1 MKIFTNIYDKVIE
14 LAYKKNVTK
23 YLYFLSFIESFI
35 FPIPPD
41 VLLAPIALTKKY
53 NWIKLA
59 FYTTVSSVI
68 GGLVGYILGLY
79 LYEIALLS
87 NIISEDVFIK
97 VKNLFL
103 EHGVIIMIIA
113 GFTPL
118 PFKAFTIIAGYMS
131 LAIIPFILSSF
142 IGRGLRFFLVSA
154 LFNYFGIERANRLK
168 NYFEY
173 LGIIFTIFLLL
184 LIYYKFT

>member
-1 MKIFTNIYDKVIE
+1 
-14 LAYKKNVTK
+14 
-23 YLYFLSFIESFI
+23 
-35 FPIPPD
+35 
-41 VLLAPIALTKKY
+41 
-53 NWIKLA
+53 
-59 FYTTVSSVI
+59 
-68 GGLVGYILGLY
+68 
-79 LYEIALLS
+79 
-87 NIISEDVFIK
+87 
-97 VKNLFL
+97 
-103 EHGVIIMIIA
+103 MIIA

>member
-1 MKIFTNIYDKVIE
+1 MKIFTNIYDKIIE
-14 LAYKKNVTK
+14 LAYKKNVTR

-35 FPIPPD
+35 FPVPPD

-59 FYTTVSSVI
+59 FYTTLSSVI
-68 GGLVGYILGLY
+68 GGLVGYILGIY
-79 LYEIALLS
+79 LYEIALLN
-87 NIISEDVFIK
+87 NIIDENVFLE

-103 EHGVIIMIIA
+103 KHGVIIIIIA

-131 LAIIPFILSSF
+131 LSIIPFIISSF

-168 NYFEY
+168 KYFEY
-173 LGIIFTIFLLL
+173 IGIILTIILLL
-184 LIYYKFT
+184 LIYYKFS